1 VNKASA
7 RSFGIIVHA
16 FMGSIEAFFLRPLK
30 ETTVLSFEKFKEQM
44 FRAWHIIFFAVAVVG
59 VVVPT
64 SSFASS
70 EDAITKLAP
79 LKGVERENF
88 LKERAK
94 AEGQVTLYWSILVRD
109 FEALK
114 SAFNAEYPYIALN
127 YVWGNRNTILNRVQT
142 EARANRHAVDLIQL
156 DLSYGFPLIK
166 AGLIA
171 PYPLARVDLFHHG
184 TYDKERYWFT
194 TYLNTIAL
202 TYNTRTVNPTSV
214 PKTYEDLLQPKW
226 KGKMALDPEAGFLL
240 SALERAW
247 GKERAIKYLNQ
258 LAKQN
263 LAYVRGQPVTTQLVA
278 AGEYD
283 VAIALNAEGRAV
295 DRDKGAP
302 IGFSLLPPKIVKSM
316 GIFLPKRTSHPY
328 SALLLLNWI
337 LSERGQTAL
346 ARIGKGVPMKGVPV
360 KYKEFQV
367 EPDYVVGPEYGENVE
382 RYLKEFR
389 HIFGIQ
395 S

>member
-1 VNKASA
+1 MLVGKKS
-7 RSFGIIVHA
+7 
-16 FMGSIEAFFLRPLK
+16 
-30 ETTVLSFEKFKEQM
+30 TEKI
-44 FRAWHIIFFAVAVVG
+44 FRAWLVLLLFAG
-59 VVVPT
+59 VVVPRVAMAAT
-64 SSFASS
+64 
-70 EDAITKLAP
+70 EDAITKLAA
-79 LKGVERENF
+79 LKGVERENH

-94 AEGQVTLYWSILVRD
+94 TEGQVTLYWSILVRD

-127 YVWGNRNTILNRVQT
+127 YVWGNRNTILNRVQA

-171 PYPLARVDLFHHG
+171 PYPLARVDRFHHG
-184 TYDKERYWFT
+184 TYDKDRYWYT

-202 TYNTRTVNPTSV
+202 TYNTKTVNPMSV
-214 PKTYEDLLQPKW
+214 PKTYDDLLQLRW

-240 SALERAW
+240 SAMERAW
-247 GKERAIKYLNQ
+247 GKERAIKYLHQ
-258 LAKQN
+258 LSKQN
-263 LAYVRGQPVTTQLVA
+263 LAYIRGQPVTTQLVA

-283 VAIALNAEGRAV
+283 LAVALNAEGRAV

-302 IGFSLLPPKIVKSM
+302 IGFSMLAPKIVKSM
-316 GIFLPKRTSHPY
+316 GIFLPNRTPHPY
-328 SALLLLNWI
+328 SALLLLEWI
-337 LSERGQTAL
+337 LSEKGQRTL
-346 ARIGKGVPMKGVPV
+346 AGIGKGVPMKGIPV

-367 EPDYVVGPEYGENVE
+367 EPDYVVGPDYGENVE

-389 HIFGIQ
+389 QIFGIQ
-395 S
+395 N

>member
-1 VNKASA
+1 
-7 RSFGIIVHA
+7 
-16 FMGSIEAFFLRPLK
+16 M
-30 ETTVLSFEKFKEQM
+30 
-44 FRAWHIIFFAVAVVG
+44 
-59 VVVPT
+59 VVPST
-64 SSFASS
+64 VTASS
-70 EDAITKLAP
+70 DDAISKLAT
-79 LKGVERENF
+79 LKGLERENF

-94 AEGQVTLYWSILVRD
+94 TEGQVTLYWSILVRD

-114 SAFNAEYPYIALN
+114 SAFNAEYPYITLN
-127 YVWGNRNTILNRVQT
+127 YVWGNRNTILNRVQA
-142 EARANRHAVDLIQL
+142 EARANKYAVDLIQL

-171 PYPLARVDLFHHG
+171 PYPVGRVERFHLG
-184 TYDKERYWFT
+184 TFDKDRYWYT

-202 TYNTRTVNPTSV
+202 VYNTKAVNPTSV
-214 PKTYEDLLQPKW
+214 PKTYDDLLQPKW

-240 SALERAW
+240 SAMERAW
-247 GKERAIKYLNQ
+247 GKEKAIKYLNQ

-283 VAIALNAEGRAV
+283 IAIALNAEGRAV

-302 IGFSLLPPKIVKSM
+302 IGFSILPPKIVKSM

-328 SALLLLNWI
+328 SALLLLDWI
-337 LSERGQTAL
+337 LSEKGQTTL
-346 ARIGKGVPMKGVPV
+346 ARIGKGVPMKGIPV

-389 HIFGIQ
+389 QIFGIQ